1 MRLRSYAAD
10 SGQRLA
16 ILPGSRP
23 SNFRTVCC
31 LATSHYMYIIIIH
44 ITYCASKLHLSRL
57 GHTAYLHLYHAFI
70 ASALQ
75 AYLTIIPCSALQSFY
90 TYYITITRL
99 SQSTR
104 YWLLDM
110 RVDV

>member
-31 LATSHYMYIIIIH
+31 LATSHYIYIIIIH

-70 ASALQ
+70 ASKEVLARRPAPPGIRPFLEINGQ
-75 AYLTIIPCSALQSFY
+75 Y
-90 TYYITITRL
+90 
-99 SQSTR
+99 
-104 YWLLDM
+104 
-110 RVDV
+110 RV